1 MAKEVIEVEIKGN
14 TKSATKDVKEYVMT
28 LDEVNEDLKLQK
40 QILHELKGQ
49 ELELKK
55 ARAGMNDYERS
66 LTGIDKKLEEISLE
80 TKQQTHHVKGLTDQ
94 QKELTKAEKENN
106 TETKESIAN
115 LQFMGV
121 SLSGIKKGFSQII
134 PTAKAMFGTIKAGI
148 MSTGIGA
155 LIIAV
160 TSLMAAFKRS
170 EKGQE
175 KFQLIMA
182 GIGAVVDQ
190 VMDLFAELGSGIID
204 TFMNPVDSLK
214 NFAKTIEDFVMS
226 KIQLVIEG
234 TGLMGSALSKLFSG
248 DFSGALSDAGEGF
261 VKLNRGLNPAVVTT
275 ELLIDGTQKLVKAT
289 GDLIKETSKE
299 VEAINRVTKKR
310 QHAHHIDRKLKVE
323 RAKADREINDI
334 RLQAE
339 DRENKSA
346 TERIALLR
354 RAQEIEEGITNKEIK
369 SKKILIEA
377 QKLEMAQGKNN
388 IEDKDKLAQLQ
399 AELIQLDT
407 KKLRSQRLLQTQ
419 ITTAVNE
426 EKAQKEELKKQGEA
440 DDLALEEKRKREGE
454 ILLALQQ
461 ENTLALIEDL
471 KTRAMEELRIQEEK
485 ELASAELMENSELV
499 KAEIKKKFDRKRV
512 EADKKF
518 SKQQVKWSD
527 MTAEQQVGIASS
539 AAGDMATIL
548 GEETAAGKAFAIAQ
562 TTMDTYASATAA
574 YKSLAGIGPAGPA
587 LGAVAAGAAI
597 AAGLANVASIVSTP
611 VPGGG
616 GGGGG
621 GSRGGGGAGAA
632 PPAPQMMSGAF
643 DLSGVTEP
651 EPVKAFVVTDE
662 MTSSQNQ
669 LANIRRRATI

>member
-1 MAKEVIEVEIKGN
+1 MAKETIEVEIKGN

-28 LDEVNEDLKLQK
+28 LDEINEDLKLQK

-106 TETKESIAN
+106 KETKESIAN
-115 LQFMGV
+115 FQFMGL
-121 SLSGIKKGFSQII
+121 SLNGIKKGFSQII
-134 PTAKAMFGTIKAGI
+134 PTARAMFGTIKAGI

-175 KFQLIMA
+175 KFQRIMA
-182 GIGAVVDQ
+182 GIGAVTNQ
-190 VMDLFAELGSGIID
+190 LMDTVADFGEAIMAAFENPMTALKSFKDGLINFFKDPLGS
-204 TFMNPVDSLK
+204 
-214 NFAKTIEDFVMS
+214 TI
-226 KIQLVIEG
+226 
-234 TGLMGSALSKLFSG
+234 
-248 DFSGALSDAGEGF
+248 
-261 VKLNRGLNPAVVTT
+261 AVVSKTT
-275 ELLIDGTQKLVKAT
+275 AAVKT
-289 GDLIKETSKE
+289 FVDETVKE
-299 VEAINRVTKKR
+299 VDAMVAVTKAR
-310 QHAHHIDRKLKVE
+310 QKAHHIQRQLQID

-346 TERIALLR
+346 TERIELLR
-354 RAQEIEEGITNKEIK
+354 RAQEIEENITNKEIRAK
-369 SKKILIEA
+369 RILIEA
-377 QKLEMAQGKNN
+377 QKQEMAQGKNT
-388 IEDKDKLAQLQ
+388 IEDKDKLAQMQ

-419 ITTAVNE
+419 ITTALNQEMALKKETQKLDDEAAKLNLKRLENE
-426 EKAQKEELKKQGEA
+426 TNEELKIRIDNEIANQ
-440 DDLALEEKRKREGE
+440 DRTKREGE
-454 ILLALQQ
+454 VLLALQQ

-485 ELASAELMENSELV
+485 ELASAELMENSEAV

-512 EADKKF
+512 EADAKF

-527 MTAEQQVGIASS
+527 MTADQQVGIASS

-597 AAGLANVASIVSTP
+597 AAGLANVASIVQTP

-621 GSRGGGGAGAA
+621 GGSRGGGGGAGAA

>member
-1 MAKEVIEVEIKGN
+1 MAKETIEVEIKGN

-28 LDEVNEDLKLQK
+28 LDEINAKVKEQK
-40 QILHELKGQ
+40 QILHELKG
-49 ELELKK
+49 EEIKLKQ

-66 LTGIDKKLEEISLE
+66 LTGIDKKIEHISLSI
-80 TKQQTHHVKGLTDQ
+80 KDQTHAVKGLTDQ
-94 QKELTKAEKENN
+94 QKEATKAEKENN
-106 TETKESIAN
+106 KEAKESIAN

-121 SLSGIKKGFSQII
+121 SLNGIKKGFSQII
-134 PTAKAMFGTIKAGI
+134 PTARAMFGTIKAGI

-175 KFQLIMA
+175 KFQRIMA
-182 GIGAVVDQ
+182 GIGAVVNQ
-190 VMDLFAELGSGIID
+190 VMDLFADLGGVIVNAFENPKEAVLGLWNALKTNIVNRITGI
-204 TFMNPVDSLK
+204 VDL
-214 NFAKTIEDFVMS
+214 FVG
-226 KIQLVIEG
+226 LGTVI
-234 TGLMGSALSKLFSG
+234 K
-248 DFSGALSDAGEGF
+248 GALDLDLDAVKKGAAEIGESYTQVLTGVDDLFGKATKSVSEF
-261 VKLNRGLNPAVVTT
+261 VK
-275 ELLIDGTQKLVKAT
+275 
-289 GDLIKETSKE
+289 ETVKE
-299 VEAINRVTKKR
+299 VEAIDRVTKKR
-310 QHAHHIDRKLKVE
+310 QQAHHIDRKLKVE

-354 RAQEIEEGITNKEIK
+354 RAQEIEEGITNKEIQ

-377 QKLEMAQGKNN
+377 QKLEMAQGKNT

-426 EKAQKEELKKQGEA
+426 EKAQKEEDKKQKDADIKEA
-440 DDLALEEKRKREGE
+440 EDRAKKEAE

-461 ENTLALIEDL
+461 ENTLALIEDMH
-471 KTRAMEELRIQEEK
+471 TRALAELKIQEDK
-485 ELASAELMENSELV
+485 ELASAELLENSELV
-499 KAEIKKKFDRKRV
+499 KDEIRKKFARQRGVIEQKQADDEIKLEKQVLDAKKGLGKQGLKLV
-512 EADKKF
+512 ETLAG
-518 SKQQVKWSD
+518 
-527 MTAEQQVGIASS
+527 EGS
-539 AAGDMATIL
+539 AV
-548 GEETAAGKAFAIAQ
+548 GKAAAI
-562 TTMDTYASATAA
+562 ASATMSGVESVQNAFTTAQKSPITVGFPA
-574 YKSLAGIGPAGPA
+574 YPF
-587 LGAVAAGAAI
+587 VQ
-597 AAGLANVASIVSTP
+597 AGLAGAFSAVQLAKIVSGGGGGAS
-611 VPGGG
+611 GGG
-616 GGGGG
+616 GGGG
-621 GSRGGGGAGAA
+621 AA
-632 PPAPQMMSGAF
+632 AAAAAPAPQMMSGAF
-643 DLSGVTEP
+643 ELSGVSEP